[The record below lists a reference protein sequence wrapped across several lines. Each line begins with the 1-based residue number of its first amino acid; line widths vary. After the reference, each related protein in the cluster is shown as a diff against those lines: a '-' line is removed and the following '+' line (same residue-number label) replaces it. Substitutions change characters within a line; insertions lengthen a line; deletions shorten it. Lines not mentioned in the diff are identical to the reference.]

1 MVKDKVESFGH
12 IIQGLDTI
20 DAAKIISK
28 KNSKFLAIGLQELE
42 ESLDK
47 DSEEFNTIRKL
58 FLDNFNDY
66 TRSIMRIIFGEI
78 EE

>member
-1 MVKDKVESFGH
+1 MVEQEKSYGH

-20 DAAKIISK
+20 DVAKIVSK

-47 DSEEFNTIRKL
+47 TQPNFSNIRKI

-66 TRSIMRIIFGEI
+66 TRSIMRVIFGDI

>member
-1 MVKDKVESFGH
+1 MIEQEKSYGH

-20 DAAKIISK
+20 DVAKIISK

-47 DSEEFNTIRKL
+47 TQPNFSNIRKI
-58 FLDNFNDY
+58 FLDSFNDY
-66 TRSIMRIIFGEI
+66 TRSIMRVIFGEI

>member
-1 MVKDKVESFGH
+1 MVKEDNKSYGH

-20 DAAKIISK
+20 DVAKIISK

-47 DSEEFNTIRKL
+47 NDESFNNIRKI

-66 TRSIMRIIFGEI
+66 TRSIMRIIFGDI
-78 EE
+78 ED

>member
-1 MVKDKVESFGH
+1 MIEDKGESFGH

-66 TRSIMRIIFGEI
+66 TRSIMRIIFGDV

>member
-1 MVKDKVESFGH
+1 MDIKDNKSYGH

-20 DAAKIISK
+20 DVAKIISK

-47 DSEEFNTIRKL
+47 NEKNFNNIRKI

-66 TRSIMRIIFGEI
+66 TRSIMRIIFGDI

>member
-1 MVKDKVESFGH
+1 MTEKDNKSYGH

-20 DAAKIISK
+20 DVAKIISK

-47 DSEEFNTIRKL
+47 NEKNFNNIRKI

-66 TRSIMRIIFGEI
+66 TRSIMRVIFGDI

>member
-1 MVKDKVESFGH
+1 MEGKDEKSYGH

-20 DAAKIISK
+20 DVAKIISK

-42 ESLDK
+42 ETLDK
-47 DSEEFNTIRKL
+47 NEENFGVVRKI

-66 TRSIMRIIFGEI
+66 TRSIMRIIFGDI

>member
-1 MVKDKVESFGH
+1 MDKDTKSYGH

-20 DAAKIISK
+20 DVAKIISK

-47 DSEEFNTIRKL
+47 NEKNFNNIRKI

-66 TRSIMRIIFGEI
+66 TRSIMRIIFGDI

>member
-1 MVKDKVESFGH
+1 MNKQEKSYGH

-20 DAAKIISK
+20 DVAKIISK

-47 DSEEFNTIRKL
+47 TQPNFSNIRKI
-58 FLDNFNDY
+58 FLDSFNDY
-66 TRSIMRIIFGEI
+66 TRSIMRVIFGDI